1 MRQVLVSKVF
11 LAILLAAPT
20 AGPAL
25 PAPTGPSQAVRD
37 VRKATEW
44 IAGVGSRVVGSA
56 EHKRVSDKLLEEVE
70 QIDKA
75 SGSGLRVWRHTF
87 DVVVPRTKKAELRV
101 GPRANPTSHTV
112 YPFWPAAVRLHSTP
126 RGGISGKLIY
136 VKGGE
141 LEDIPARS
149 LRGQIAVMEMSAGK
163 RWRRAVRAGAKA
175 VLLLGDQKTD
185 QHDAGSH
192 MLPLPVYLPR
202 FYVPGD
208 GELAV
213 KLRAGSIPEG
223 TLVCESKWEQVEAR
237 SLYALVKPRPEAMG
251 RKALAICVPIDA
263 MSVVPDLAPGAD
275 VAVDAAMGLTLL
287 RHFTANPPARPVLV
301 GFLDAQSINILGIR
315 HMAGA
320 LSVTDEERADSLRE
334 DNKVLE
340 EYQAAWDLVKGLAS
354 DRPPANL
361 HEPEFKPI
369 HTFVRDEVDKVVVA
383 ADTEL
388 QSLRVLEQTDEVKQ
402 EIVEAK
408 ARRSRYRGTQ
418 VSLLTGRAISD
429 EQARLAGE
437 LWALA
442 WNRTRGQYEQAK
454 EVADASERRRRMR
467 NELTEALGLAPT
479 EGKDRT
485 TTRPIGFMLGL
496 DLSDAGVCVGPQQY
510 CRFLVMSQNSNAR
523 PFQNWVEAKVN
534 KAPEKVWPDE
544 AQRRAVNLRP
554 FTDLRTTST
563 HTQGDVS
570 AITPVASF
578 QTYSI
583 TWATL
588 NGYRQRVDT
597 PFDRAERLDWSRL
610 GPQID
615 ATISMLDA
623 LTGAGDRDPVKD
635 YHKDFHISQSP
646 TMSPD
651 WVRVRT
657 ITVDVSPGTP
667 VPRLPMEGYLTALV
681 LGPFTTD
688 GFTPSGWPLA
698 AGMRRYEFR
707 FTGSDGRAL
716 FQFIPR
722 RPRSWFGGFHLE
734 SYKLDGRGAITRAI
748 DLSRAGRGVK
758 LHDTFA
764 YGHKSKTPFRGVVF
778 SCSELTVPGLQ
789 DPRYLMPLPN
799 ASLLDARSQS
809 EPKRMNM
816 MVYDGLVSCL
826 LEPKVQWQ
834 LVLRAGITRNRM
846 ALLNMGDPVAHPD
859 TSIRDLIEGFRI
871 GAPLPADPLYQAAR
885 DWHRLNE
892 RRITNYAAAGITSAA
907 INEMHARSRER
918 LAEAEKQL
926 EADRGAAFVRDAGD
940 ALATE
945 ARVYQAVLDTANDV
959 VRGAVLLLLL
969 LVPFAVAMER
979 LMVAAAKI
987 VHQIVAT
994 LIIFAVMTGILWSF
1008 HPAFKIAT
1016 QPLTVIMAFG
1026 IIFMSLLVI
1035 VLILRKFE
1043 SELAKLRSGRAES
1056 SSAKTSRLGVLSTAV
1071 RLGIANMRRRKLRT
1085 VLTGM
1090 TVVLITFALLCFVS
1104 TSQYSGYRQYALDQE
1119 AGFTGVL
1126 IRQPGSRP
1134 LPPETMDAVRNCL
1147 VGVVDGVE
1155 RDDVVGRMW
1164 WSVPTNQWRLI
1175 AVNPKT
1181 GKHVEF
1187 FSALGLDRAES
1198 DVSGLQGMLPHW
1210 DRFAVGGGCYVAKQ
1224 AAEEL
1229 GVQPGE
1235 SILVAGQALKLVDVF
1250 DGDRFD
1256 LEARDLDGRSLA
1268 PLDYTA
1274 MTSDQLKRSGQTRSG
1289 YSALQEMAAAE
1300 EAGAAAVAE
1309 QELRAAPGQSV
1320 LILPRETL
1328 EDQHNCT
1335 LQSVAIHADGAGQA
1349 RAVAERLAERFAF
1362 SVMYGAEGE
1371 PLQVL
1376 ASTPLLPSA
1385 PKSLLIPLIIGAS
1398 IIFNTMLS
1406 SIAERRRE
1414 AYIYT
1419 SLGLAPIH
1427 VGFLF
1432 LAEAMTYGLMGS
1444 VFGYVVGQGA
1454 ATALDALGWL
1464 GGMTLN
1470 YSGSQAIMIMFM
1482 VLAVV
1487 MVAALIP
1494 AYLAGR
1500 MAAPSNQRTWAVPEP
1515 VDGVIR
1521 DTLPFTVNA
1530 KTANGVAAYLLEYL
1544 DAHAEGSIGHFST
1557 DKLTTF
1563 RNSVVG
1569 LEAMGIEGTVWLAP
1583 YDLGVRQEVR
1593 LTIEPAGGKDIYGIH
1608 IELRRASGSARAWHR
1623 LNRVF
1628 LGDLRRQ
1635 LLGWRRLEPER
1646 ILNFLAQGRES
1657 LAAMPWVAQAE
1668 TAGT

>member
-1 MRQVLVSKVF
+1 MSKVF
-11 LAILLAAPT
+11 LTILLAVVTNGSAFAAAPR
-20 AGPAL
+20 
-25 PAPTGPSQAVRD
+25 PSEAVED
-37 VRKATEW
+37 VREATEW
-44 IAGVGSRVVGSA
+44 IAGVGSRVVGS
-56 EHKRVSDKLLEEVE
+56 EGHKQVSDRLLEQIE
-70 QIDKA
+70 QIDRA
-75 SGSGLRVWRHTF
+75 TGGGLKVWQHAF
-87 DVVVPRTKKAELRV
+87 DVVVPRTTKAELLV
-101 GPRANPTSHTV
+101 GPKASPTSHKV

-126 RGGISGKLIY
+126 RGGISGRLIY
-136 VKGGE
+136 VKRGE
-141 LEDIPARS
+141 LADIPAKS

-163 RWRRAVRAGAKA
+163 RWRRAVHAGARA
-175 VLLLGDQKTD
+175 IILLGDSKAD
-185 QHDAGSH
+185 QRDAASH
-192 MLPLPVYLPR
+192 LLPLPVYLPR
-202 FYVPGD
+202 FYVPGES
-208 GELAV
+208 ELAA
-213 KLRAGSIPEG
+213 KLRGGSIPEG
-223 TLVCESKWEQVEAR
+223 TLVCESRWVQVEAR
-237 SLYALVKPRPEAMG
+237 NLYALVKPKPEAMG
-251 RKALAICVPIDA
+251 RKALAICVPVDA

-301 GFLDAQSINILGIR
+301 AFLDAQSINILGVR

-320 LSVTDEERADSLRE
+320 LSVAEEDRADSLRE

-340 EYQAAWDLVKGLAS
+340 EYEAAWDLVKGLAA
-354 DRPPANL
+354 DAPPANL
-361 HEPEFKPI
+361 HEPRFKTI
-369 HTFVRDEVDKVVVA
+369 HTFIRDEVDKVVVA
-383 ADTEL
+383 ADTTL
-388 QSLRVLEQTDEVKQ
+388 QSLRVLERTDEVKQ
-402 EIVEAK
+402 GIAKAK
-408 ARRSRYRGTQ
+408 ARRSRYRSAQ
-418 VSLLTGRAISD
+418 VSLLTGRAVSHK
-429 EQARLAGE
+429 QAQLAAE
-437 LWALA
+437 LWMLA
-442 WNRTRGQYEQAK
+442 WSRMKGQYEQAK
-454 EVADASERRRRMR
+454 AVADASLLRRQMR

-479 EGKDRT
+479 EGKDKT

-496 DLSDAGVCVGPQQY
+496 DLSDAGMCVGPQMY
-510 CRFLVMSQNSNAR
+510 CRFLIMSQGSNSK
-523 PFQNWVEAKVN
+523 PFQQWVEATAY
-534 KAPEKVWPDE
+534 KAPEEVWPDE

-554 FTDLRTTST
+554 LTDLRTADT

-570 AITPVASF
+570 VITPVASF

-597 PFDRAERLDWSRL
+597 PFDQAERLNWSRL

-623 LTGAGDRDPVKD
+623 LTGASDRSTVKD
-635 YHKDFHISQSP
+635 YHRDFHISQRP

-667 VPRLPMEGYLTALV
+667 VPRLPMEGYLTTLV

-688 GFTPSGWPLA
+688 GFTPSGWPPA

-707 FTGSDGRAL
+707 FTGPDGRAL

-722 RPRSWFGGFHLE
+722 RPRSWLGGFHLE
-734 SYKLDGRGAITRAI
+734 SYKLDDHGAITRAI

-758 LHDTFA
+758 LHDNFA

-778 SCSELTVPGLQ
+778 SCGELTVAGLQ

-809 EPKRMNM
+809 APKRMNM

-846 ALLNMGDPVAHPD
+846 ALMNMGDPKASPA

-871 GAPLPADPLYQAAR
+871 GDPLPADPLYQAAR
-885 DWHRLNE
+885 DWYRLNE
-892 RRITNYAAAGITSAA
+892 RRISDYAAAGITSAA
-907 INEMHARSRER
+907 INEMHAKAGKDLDKAAER
-918 LAEAEKQL
+918 L
-926 EADRGAAFVRDAGD
+926 EADDGAGFGRAASN

-959 VRGAVLLLLL
+959 VRGAVLMLLL
-969 LVPFAVAMER
+969 LVPFAVVMER
-979 LMVAAAKI
+979 LMIATAKI
-987 VHQIVAT
+987 VHQILAT
-994 LIIFAVMTGILWSF
+994 LVIFVIMTGILWSF
-1008 HPAFKIAT
+1008 HPAFKISA

-1035 VLILRKFE
+1035 VLVLRKFE

-1056 SSAKTSRLGVLSTAV
+1056 SSAKTSRLGVLSTAI
-1071 RLGIANMRRRKLRT
+1071 RLSIANMRRRKLRT
-1085 VLTGM
+1085 ILTGM

-1104 TSQYSGYRQYALDQE
+1104 TSEYSGYRQYALDQK
-1119 AGFTGVL
+1119 ATFTGVL
-1126 IRQPGSRP
+1126 IRQTGSRP
-1134 LPPETMDAVRNCL
+1134 LPPATLDAVRNCL
-1147 VGVVDGVE
+1147 IGVEGDDVVDGIE

-1164 WSVPTNQWRLI
+1164 WSLPTNQWRLN
-1175 AVNPKT
+1175 AVNPNT

-1187 FSALGLDRAES
+1187 FSALGLDSAES
-1198 DVSGLQGMLPHW
+1198 NVSGIHEILPRW
-1210 DRFAVGGGCYVAKQ
+1210 DSFSDGGGCYVSQQ
-1224 AAEEL
+1224 AAEHL
-1229 GVQPGE
+1229 GVEPGD
-1235 SILVAGQALKLVDVF
+1235 SLLVAGQALTLVDVF
-1250 DGDRFD
+1250 DGDQFD
-1256 LEARDLDGRSLA
+1256 LKALDLDRRSLA
-1268 PLDYTA
+1268 PLDYTT
-1274 MTSDQLKRSGQTRSG
+1274 MTSDELTQAKQSEL
-1289 YSALQEMAAAE
+1289 EVMAAAE
-1300 EAGAAAVAE
+1300 EAGAAASAE
-1309 QELRAAPGQSV
+1309 QELRAAPSRSV
-1320 LILPRETL
+1320 LILPQEML
-1328 EDQHNCT
+1328 EDQRNCT
-1335 LQSVAIHADGAGQA
+1335 LQSVAIHADDAGQA
-1349 RAVAERLAERFAF
+1349 RVVAERLADRFAF
-1362 SVMYGAEGE
+1362 SVVYGAEGE

-1385 PKSLLIPLIIGAS
+1385 PKSLLIPLVIGAS

-1414 AYIYT
+1414 IYIYT

-1432 LAEAMTYGLMGS
+1432 VAEAMTYGLMGS
-1444 VFGYVVGQGA
+1444 VLGYVVGQGV

-1482 VLAVV
+1482 VLTVV
-1487 MVAALIP
+1487 MVAALVP

-1500 MAAPSNQRTWAVPEP
+1500 MAAPSNKRTWAVPQP

-1530 KTANGVAAYLLEYL
+1530 KTANGVAAYLREYL

-1563 RNSVVG
+1563 RKSVDELDV
-1569 LEAMGIEGTVWLAP
+1569 MGIEGTVWLAP

-1593 LTIEPAGGKDIYGIH
+1593 LTIEPADGEDIYGIH
-1608 IELRRASGSARAWHR
+1608 IELRRASGSVRAWHR

-1646 ILNFLAQGRES
+1646 ILKFLARGRES
-1657 LAAMPWVAQAE
+1657 LAAMPWVGQAE
-1668 TAGT
+1668 TAEL

>member
-1 MRQVLVSKVF
+1 MPKMF
-11 LAILLAAPT
+11 LTILLAAAT
-20 AGPAL
+20 AGSAFA
-25 PAPTGPSQAVRD
+25 APTGPSQAVED

-44 IAGVGSRVVGSA
+44 IAGVGSRVVGSE
-56 EHKRVSDKLLEEVE
+56 EHKQVSDKLLEQIE
-70 QIDKA
+70 QIDEA
-75 SGSGLRVWRHTF
+75 SDGGLRIWQHTF
-87 DVVVPRTKKAELRV
+87 DVVVPRTKKAELLV
-101 GPRANPTSHTV
+101 GPKANPTSHRV

-136 VKGGE
+136 VKSGE
-141 LEDIPARS
+141 LEDIPAKS
-149 LRGQIAVMEMSAGK
+149 LRGQIAVMEVSAGK
-163 RWRRAVRAGAKA
+163 RWRRAVQAGAKA
-175 VLLLGDQKTD
+175 IILLGDPKTD
-185 QHDAGSH
+185 QRDAASH
-192 MLPLPVYLPR
+192 LLPLPVYLPR

-208 GELAV
+208 SEPAA

-223 TLVCESKWEQVEAR
+223 TLVCESKWEKVEAR
-237 SLYALVKPRPEAMG
+237 NIYALVRPKPEAMG

-301 GFLDAQSINILGIR
+301 GFLDAQSINILGVR

-340 EYQAAWDLVKGLAS
+340 EYEAAWNLVKGLAS
-354 DRPPANL
+354 DTPPANL
-361 HEPEFKPI
+361 HEPKFKPI
-369 HTFVRDEVDKVVVA
+369 HTFIRDEVDKVVVA

-388 QSLRVLEQTDEVKQ
+388 QSLRVLEQTDEVEQGIAK
-402 EIVEAK
+402 AK

-418 VSLLTGRAISD
+418 VSLLTGRAVSD
-429 EQARLAGE
+429 EQAQLAGE

-442 WNRTRGQYEQAK
+442 WNRTKGQYEQAK
-454 EVADASERRRRMR
+454 AVADASERRRQMR
-467 NELTEALGLAPT
+467 NELTEALGLGPT
-479 EGKDRT
+479 EGKDKT

-496 DLSDAGVCVGPQQY
+496 DLSDAGMCVGPQQY
-510 CRFLVMSQNSNAR
+510 CRFLIMSQGGNSK
-523 PFQNWVEAKVN
+523 PFQQWVEAKVN

-544 AQRRAVNLRP
+544 AERRAVNLRP
-554 FTDLRTTST
+554 FTDLRTTNT

-570 AITPVASF
+570 VITPVASF
-578 QTYSI
+578 QTYSM

-597 PFDRAERLDWSRL
+597 PFDQAERLDWSRL

-623 LTGAGDRDPVKD
+623 LTGASDQDTVRD

-667 VPRLPMEGYLTALV
+667 VPRLPMEGYLTTLV

-688 GFTPSGWPLA
+688 GFTPSGWPPA

-707 FTGSDGRAL
+707 FTGPDGRAL

-722 RPRSWFGGFHLE
+722 RPRSWLGGFHLE
-734 SYKLDGRGAITRAI
+734 SYKLDDHGAITRAI

-758 LHDTFA
+758 LHDNFA

-778 SCSELTVPGLQ
+778 SCAELTVAGLQ

-809 EPKRMNM
+809 APKRMNM
-816 MVYDGLVSCL
+816 MIYDGLVSCL

-834 LVLRAGITRNRM
+834 LVLRAGIVRNRM
-846 ALLNMGDPVAHPD
+846 ALLNMGDPVANPD

-871 GAPLPADPLYQAAR
+871 GDPLPADPLYQAAK

-892 RRITNYAAAGITSAA
+892 RRISDYAAAGITSAA
-907 INEMHARSRER
+907 INEMHARSGER
-918 LAEAEKQL
+918 LAEAETQL

-945 ARVYQAVLDTANDV
+945 ARVYHAVLDTANDV
-959 VRGAVLLLLL
+959 VRGAVLMLLL
-969 LVPFAVAMER
+969 LVPFAVVMER

-994 LIIFAVMTGILWSF
+994 LIIFVIMTGILWSF
-1008 HPAFKIAT
+1008 HPAFKITT

-1035 VLILRKFE
+1035 VLVLRKFE

-1056 SSAKTSRLGVLSTAV
+1056 SSAKTSRLGVLSTAL
-1071 RLGIANMRRRKLRT
+1071 RLSIANMRRRKLRT

-1104 TSQYSGYRQYALDQE
+1104 TSQYSGYRQYALDQK
-1119 AGFTGVL
+1119 ASFTGVL
-1126 IRQPGSRP
+1126 IRQTSSRP
-1134 LPPETMDAVRNCL
+1134 LPAATLDAVRNCL
-1147 VGVVDGVE
+1147 IGVVDGIE

-1164 WSVPTNQWRLI
+1164 WSVPTNQWRLN
-1175 AVNPKT
+1175 AVNPNT

-1187 FSALGLDRAES
+1187 FSALGLDSAES
-1198 DVSGLQGMLPHW
+1198 NVSGVQEILPHW
-1210 DRFAVGGGCYVAKQ
+1210 DSFAAGGGCYVAKQ
-1224 AAEEL
+1224 AAEHL
-1229 GVQPGE
+1229 GVEPGD

-1250 DGDRFD
+1250 DGDQFD
-1256 LEARDLDGRSLA
+1256 LKARDLDRRSLA

-1274 MTSDQLKRSGQTRSG
+1274 MTGDELTRSRQ
-1289 YSALQEMAAAE
+1289 STLELMAAAE

-1309 QELRAAPGQSV
+1309 QDLRAAPGQSV
-1320 LILPRETL
+1320 LILPQEML
-1328 EDQHNCT
+1328 EDQRDCT
-1335 LQSVAIHADGAGQA
+1335 LQSVAIHADDAEQA
-1349 RAVAERLAERFAF
+1349 RAVAERLADRFAF

-1414 AYIYT
+1414 VYIYT

-1432 LAEAMTYGLMGS
+1432 VAEAMTYGLMGS
-1444 VFGYVVGQGA
+1444 VFGYVVGQGV

-1482 VLAVV
+1482 VLVVV

-1500 MAAPSNQRTWAVPEP
+1500 MAAPSNKRTWAVPEP

-1563 RNSVVG
+1563 RKSVEG

-1593 LTIEPAGGKDIYGIH
+1593 LTIEPADGEDIYGIH
-1608 IELRRASGSARAWHR
+1608 IELRRASGSVRTWHR

-1628 LGDLRRQ
+1628 LGDLR
-1635 LLGWRRLEPER
+1635 LE
-1646 ILNFLAQGRES
+1646 FLAQGRES
-1657 LAAMPWVAQAE
+1657 LAAMPWVGQAE
-1668 TAGT
+1668 TAGL

>member
-1 MRQVLVSKVF
+1 MF
-11 LAILLAAPT
+11 LTILLAVAT
-20 AGPAL
+20 AGSVFA
-25 PAPTGPSQAVRD
+25 APTGPSQAVED

-44 IAGVGSRVVGSA
+44 IAGVGSRVVGSQG
-56 EHKRVSDKLLEEVE
+56 HKQVSAKLLEQIE
-70 QIDKA
+70 QIGEA
-75 SGSGLRVWRHTF
+75 SGGGLRIWQHTF
-87 DVVVPRTKKAELRV
+87 DVVVPRTKKAELLV
-101 GPRANPTSHTV
+101 GPKANPTSHKV
-112 YPFWPAAVRLHSTP
+112 YPFWPAGVRLHSTP
-126 RGGISGKLIY
+126 RGGISGKLTY

-163 RWRRAVRAGAKA
+163 RWRRAVQAGAKA
-175 VLLLGDQKTD
+175 VILLADPKTD
-185 QHDAGSH
+185 QRDAASH
-192 MLPLPVYLPR
+192 LLPLPVYLPR
-202 FYVPGD
+202 FCVPGD
-208 GELAV
+208 SELAT

-237 SLYALVKPRPEAMG
+237 NIYALVKPKPEAMG

-320 LSVTDEERADSLRE
+320 LSVTEEERAESLRE
-334 DNKVLE
+334 DNKVLQ
-340 EYQAAWDLVKGLAS
+340 EYEAAWNMVKALAS

-361 HEPEFKPI
+361 HEPKFKPI

-402 EIVEAK
+402 GIAKAK
-408 ARRSRYRGTQ
+408 ARRSRYRGAQ
-418 VSLLTGRAISD
+418 VCLLTGKAISD
-429 EQARLAGE
+429 EQAQLVAE

-442 WNRTRGQYEQAK
+442 WSRTKGQYEQARA
-454 EVADASERRRRMR
+454 VADASERRRQMR
-467 NELTEALGLAPT
+467 NELTEALGLEPT
-479 EGKDRT
+479 EGNDKT
-485 TTRPIGFMLGL
+485 STRPIGFMLGL
-496 DLSDAGVCVGPQQY
+496 DLSDAGMCVGPQQY
-510 CRFLVMSQNSNAR
+510 CRFLIMSQGRNSR
-523 PFQNWVEAKVN
+523 PFQQWVEAKVN
-534 KAPEKVWPDE
+534 RTPEKVWPDE

-554 FTDLRTTST
+554 FTDLRYADT

-570 AITPVASF
+570 VITPVASF
-578 QTYSI
+578 QTHSI

-588 NGYRQRVDT
+588 NGYRHRVDT
-597 PFDRAERLDWSRL
+597 PFDQAERLAWSRL

-623 LTGAGDRDPVKD
+623 LTGAGDQDTVKD
-635 YHKDFHISQSP
+635 FHKDFHITQGP
-646 TMSPD
+646 TMAPE

-657 ITVDVSPGTP
+657 ITVDISPGTP
-667 VPRLPMEGYLTALV
+667 VPRLPMEGYLSTLV
-681 LGPFTTD
+681 LGPFITD
-688 GFTPSGWPLA
+688 GFTPSGWPPA

-707 FTGSDGRAL
+707 FTGPDGRAL
-716 FQFIPR
+716 FEFIPAS
-722 RPRSWFGGFHLE
+722 PRSWLGGFHLE
-734 SYKLDGRGAITRAI
+734 SYELDDHGAITRAI

-758 LHDTFA
+758 LHNTFA
-764 YGHKSKTPFRGVVF
+764 YGHKNKTPFRGVVF
-778 SCSELTVPGLQ
+778 SCGELTVAGLQ
-789 DPRYLMPLPN
+789 DPRYLMPLPS

-809 EPKRMNM
+809 APKRMNM
-816 MVYDGLVSCL
+816 MIYDGLVSCL
-826 LEPKVQWQ
+826 LEPKIQWQ

-846 ALLNMGDPVAHPD
+846 ALLNMGDPAANPEMSV
-859 TSIRDLIEGFRI
+859 RDLIGGFRV
-871 GAPLPADPLYQAAR
+871 GDPLPANTLYQAAK
-885 DWHRLNE
+885 DWHRLDK
-892 RRITNYAAAGITSAA
+892 RRISDYAAAGITSEM
-907 INEMHARSRER
+907 INEMHARSGER
-918 LAEAEKQL
+918 LAEAETQL

-959 VRGAVLLLLL
+959 VRGAVLMLLL
-969 LVPFAVAMER
+969 LVPFAAVMER
-979 LMVAAAKI
+979 LIVAAVKI
-987 VHQIVAT
+987 VNQIVAT
-994 LIIFAVMTGILWSF
+994 LIIFVIMTGILWSF
-1008 HPAFKIAT
+1008 HPAFKIAA

-1035 VLILRKFE
+1035 LLVLRKFE

-1056 SSAKTSRLGVLSTAV
+1056 SSAKTSRLGVLTTAV
-1071 RLGIANMRRRKLRT
+1071 RLSIANMRRRKLRT
-1085 VLTGM
+1085 VLTSI

-1104 TSQYSGYRQYALDQE
+1104 TSQYSGYRQYALDQK
-1119 AGFTGVL
+1119 ATFTGVL
-1126 IRQPGSRP
+1126 IRQANSRP
-1134 LPPETMDAVRNCL
+1134 LPAATLDAVRNCL
-1147 VGVVDGVE
+1147 IGVVDGIE

-1164 WSVPTNQWRLI
+1164 WSVPTNQWRLN
-1175 AVNPKT
+1175 AVNPNT

-1187 FSALGLDRAES
+1187 FSALGLDSAES
-1198 DVSGLQGMLPHW
+1198 KVSGVQEILPHW
-1210 DRFAVGGGCYVAKQ
+1210 DNFADGGGCYVARQ
-1224 AAEEL
+1224 AAEYL
-1229 GVQPGE
+1229 GVEPGN
-1235 SILVAGQALKLVDVF
+1235 SILVAGQAMKLVDVF
-1250 DGDRFD
+1250 DGDVFD
-1256 LEARDLDGRSLA
+1256 LKARDLDRRSLA

-1274 MTSDQLKRSGQTRSG
+1274 MTSDELTRSRATRSG
-1289 YSALQEMAAAE
+1289 NSSLQEMAAAE
-1300 EAGAAAVAE
+1300 EAGAAAGAE

-1320 LILPRETL
+1320 LILPREML
-1328 EDQHNCT
+1328 EDQGNCT
-1335 LQSVAIHADGAGQA
+1335 LQSVAIHADDAKQAG
-1349 RAVAERLAERFAF
+1349 AVAERLAERFAF
-1362 SVMYGAEGE
+1362 SVVYGAEGE

-1385 PKSLLIPLIIGAS
+1385 PKSLLIPLIIGAL

-1406 SIAERRRE
+1406 SIAERRHE
-1414 AYIYT
+1414 IYIYT
-1419 SLGLAPIH
+1419 SLGLAPVH

-1432 LAEAMTYGLMGS
+1432 VAEAMTYGLMGS
-1444 VFGYVVGQGA
+1444 VFGYVVGQGV

-1482 VLAVV
+1482 VLTVV

-1500 MAAPSNQRTWAVPEP
+1500 MAAPSNKRTWAVPEP

-1521 DTLPFTVNA
+1521 DTLPFTVST

-1544 DAHAEGSIGHFST
+1544 DAHAEGSIGRFST

-1563 RNSVVG
+1563 RKSVEG

-1593 LTIEPAGGKDIYGIH
+1593 LTMEPADEENIYGIH
-1608 IELRRASGSARAWHR
+1608 IELRRASGSVRAWHR

-1628 LGDLRRQ
+1628 LGDMRRQ
-1635 LLGWRRLEPER
+1635 LLGWTRLDPER
-1646 ILNFLAQGRES
+1646 ILKFLAQGRES
-1657 LAAMPWVAQAE
+1657 LAAMPWVGQAE
-1668 TAGT
+1668 TAGL

>member
-1 MRQVLVSKVF
+1 MF
-11 LAILLAAPT
+11 LTILLAVAT
-20 AGPAL
+20 AGSVFA
-25 PAPTGPSQAVRD
+25 APTGPSQAVED

-44 IAGVGSRVVGSA
+44 IAGVGSRVVGSQG
-56 EHKRVSDKLLEEVE
+56 HKQVSAKLLEQIE
-70 QIDKA
+70 QIGEA
-75 SGSGLRVWRHTF
+75 SGGGLRIWQHTF
-87 DVVVPRTKKAELRV
+87 DVVVPRTKKAELLV
-101 GPRANPTSHTV
+101 GPKANPTSHKV
-112 YPFWPAAVRLHSTP
+112 YPFWPAGVRLHSTP
-126 RGGISGKLIY
+126 RGGISGKLTY

-149 LRGQIAVMEMSAGK
+149 LRGQIAVIEMSAGK
-163 RWRRAVRAGAKA
+163 RWRRAVRAGARA
-175 VLLLGDQKTD
+175 VILLGDPETD
-185 QHDAGSH
+185 QRDAASH
-192 MLPLPVYLPR
+192 LLPLPVYLPR

-208 GELAV
+208 SELAA
-213 KLRAGSIPEG
+213 KLRSGAIPEG
-223 TLVCESKWEQVEAR
+223 TLVCESKWETVEAR
-237 SLYALVKPRPEAMG
+237 NLYALVKPKGEAMG

-275 VAVDAAMGLTLL
+275 VAVDAALGLALL

-301 GFLDAQSINILGIR
+301 GFLDAQAINILGVR

-340 EYQAAWDLVKGLAS
+340 EYQAAWDLAKGLAA
-354 DRPPANL
+354 DTPPANL
-361 HEPEFKPI
+361 HEPKFKPI
-369 HTFVRDEVDKVVVA
+369 HTFIRDEVDKVVVA
-383 ADTEL
+383 ADTQL
-388 QSLRVLEQTDEVKQ
+388 QALRVRQRTDEVEQGIAK
-402 EIVEAK
+402 AK
-408 ARRSRYRGTQ
+408 ARRSRYRGAQ
-418 VSLLTGRAISD
+418 VSLLTGRGVSP
-429 EQARLAGE
+429 EQAQLAAE
-437 LWALA
+437 LWVLA
-442 WNRTRGQYEQAK
+442 WNRMKGQYDQAK
-454 EVADASERRRRMR
+454 AVADASERRRQMR

-479 EGKDRT
+479 EGKDKT

-496 DLSDAGVCVGPQQY
+496 DLSDAGMCVGPQLY
-510 CRFLVMSQNSNAR
+510 CRFLIMSQGGNGK
-523 PFQNWVEAKVN
+523 PFQRWVEAKVH
-534 KAPEKVWPDE
+534 KAPEKVWPDP

-554 FTDLRTTST
+554 LTDLRTTDT
-563 HTQGDVS
+563 HTQGEAS
-570 AITPVASF
+570 SITPVASF

-588 NGYRQRVDT
+588 NGYRRRVDT
-597 PFDRAERLDWSRL
+597 PFDRADRLDWSRL

-623 LTGAGDRDPVKD
+623 LTGAGDRRTVGD
-635 YHKDFHISQSP
+635 YHRDFRISQSP

-681 LGPFTTD
+681 LGPFRID
-688 GFTPSGWPLA
+688 SFTPSGWPLA

-707 FTGSDGRAL
+707 FTGPDGRAL

-722 RPRSWFGGFHLE
+722 RPRSWLGGFHLE
-734 SYKLDGRGAITRAI
+734 SYKLDDHGAITRAI

-778 SCSELTVPGLQ
+778 SCAELTVPGLQ

-799 ASLLDARSQS
+799 ASILDARSQS
-809 EPKRMNM
+809 APKRMNM
-816 MVYDGLVSCL
+816 MVYDGLVCCL
-826 LEPKVQWQ
+826 LEPHVQWQ
-834 LVLRAGITRNRM
+834 LILRAGITRNRM
-846 ALLNMGDPVAHPD
+846 ALLNMGNPQAHPD
-859 TSIRDLIEGFRI
+859 TSIRDLIEGFPI
-871 GAPLPADPLYQAAR
+871 SDPLPADPLYQAAR
-885 DWHRLNE
+885 DWHRLNK
-892 RRITNYAAAGITSAA
+892 RRISDYAAAGITSAA
-907 INEMHARSRER
+907 INEMHSRAGKR
-918 LAEAEKQL
+918 LAKAERQL
-926 EADRGAAFVRDAGD
+926 EPLSDDDGAVFVRAAGA

-969 LVPFAVAMER
+969 LVPFAVVMER
-979 LMVAAAKI
+979 LIVAAAKI

-994 LIIFAVMTGILWSF
+994 LVIFAIMTGILWSF
-1008 HPAFKIAT
+1008 HPAFKIST

-1035 VLILRKFE
+1035 VLVFRKFE

-1071 RLGIANMRRRKLRT
+1071 RLSIANMRRRKLRT

-1104 TSQYSGYRQYALDQE
+1104 TSQYTGYRQYALDQK

-1126 IRQPGSRP
+1126 IRQPSSRP
-1134 LPPETMDAVRNCL
+1134 LPPATLDAIRNCL
-1147 VGVVDGVE
+1147 VGVVDGIE

-1164 WSVPTNQWRLI
+1164 WSMPRNQWRLN
-1175 AVNPKT
+1175 AVNPRT

-1187 FSALGLDRAES
+1187 FSALGLDSAES
-1198 DVSGLQGMLPHW
+1198 TVSGVGEVLPQW
-1210 DRFAVGGGCYVAKQ
+1210 DKFAAGGGCYVARQ
-1224 AAEEL
+1224 AAEHL
-1229 GVQPGE
+1229 GVRPGD
-1235 SILVAGQALKLVDVF
+1235 SVLVAGQALKLVDVF
-1250 DGDRFD
+1250 DGDQFD
-1256 LEARDLDGRSLA
+1256 IEARDLDSRPLA
-1268 PLDYTA
+1268 PLDYTT
-1274 MTSDQLKRSGQTRSG
+1274 MTSDQLSRSGVTRSG
-1289 YSALQEMAAAE
+1289 PNALQEMAAAE
-1300 EAGAAAVAE
+1300 EAGSAVAE

-1320 LILPRETL
+1320 LIVPREML
-1328 EDQHNCT
+1328 EDRRNCT
-1335 LQSVAIHADGAGQA
+1335 LQSVAIHAEDAKQA
-1349 RAVAERLAERFAF
+1349 RAVAERLADRFAF
-1362 SVMYGAEGE
+1362 SVVYGAEGE

-1414 AYIYT
+1414 IYIYT

-1432 LAEAMTYGLMGS
+1432 VAEAMTYGLMGS
-1444 VFGYVVGQGA
+1444 VFGYVVGQGV

-1500 MAAPSNQRTWAVPEP
+1500 MAAPSNKRTWAVPQP

-1544 DAHAEGSIGHFST
+1544 DAHADGSIGHFST

-1563 RNSVVG
+1563 RKSVEG
-1569 LEAMGIEGTVWLAP
+1569 LEAVGIEGTVWLAP

-1593 LTIEPAGGKDIYGIH
+1593 LTIEPADGENIYGIH
-1608 IELRRASGSARAWHR
+1608 IELRRASGSVRAWHR

-1635 LLGWRRLEPER
+1635 LLGWRRLEPQR
-1646 ILNFLAQGRES
+1646 ILEFLAQGRES
-1657 LAAMPWVAQAE
+1657 LAAMPWVGQAE
-1668 TAGT
+1668 TAGL

>member
-1 MRQVLVSKVF
+1 MPKMF
-11 LAILLAAPT
+11 LTILLAAAT
-20 AGPAL
+20 AGSAFA
-25 PAPTGPSQAVRD
+25 APTGPSQAVED

-44 IAGVGSRVVGSA
+44 IAGVGSRVVGSE
-56 EHKRVSDKLLEEVE
+56 EHKQVSDKLLEQIE
-70 QIDKA
+70 QIDEA
-75 SGSGLRVWRHTF
+75 PDGGLRIWQHTF
-87 DVVVPRTKKAELRV
+87 DVVVPRTKKAELLV
-101 GPRANPTSHTV
+101 GSKANPTSHKV

-136 VKGGE
+136 VKRGE
-141 LEDIPARS
+141 LEDIPAKS

-163 RWRRAVRAGAKA
+163 RWRRAVRAGARA
-175 VLLLGDQKTD
+175 VILLGDPKTD
-185 QHDAGSH
+185 QRDAASH
-192 MLPLPVYLPR
+192 LLPLPVYLPR

-208 GELAV
+208 SELAA

-223 TLVCESKWEQVEAR
+223 TLVCESKWEKVEAR
-237 SLYALVKPRPEAMG
+237 NIYALVKPKPEAMG

-301 GFLDAQSINILGIR
+301 GFLDAQSINILGVR

-320 LSVTDEERADSLRE
+320 LSVAEEERADSLRE

-340 EYQAAWDLVKGLAS
+340 EYEAAWNLVKGLAS
-354 DRPPANL
+354 DTPPANL
-361 HEPEFKPI
+361 HEPKFKPI
-369 HTFVRDEVDKVVVA
+369 HTFTRDEVDKVVVA

-402 EIVEAK
+402 GIAKAK

-418 VSLLTGRAISD
+418 VSLLTGRAVSD
-429 EQARLAGE
+429 EQAQLARE

-442 WNRTRGQYEQAK
+442 WNRTKGQYEQAK
-454 EVADASERRRRMR
+454 AVADASERRRQMR
-467 NELTEALGLAPT
+467 NELTEALGLEPT
-479 EGKDRT
+479 EGKDKT

-496 DLSDAGVCVGPQQY
+496 DLSDAGMCVGPQHY
-510 CRFLVMSQNSNAR
+510 CRFLIMGQSSNAR
-523 PFQNWVEAKVN
+523 PFQNWVEARVN

-554 FTDLRTTST
+554 FTDLRTTNT

-570 AITPVASF
+570 VITPVASF
-578 QTYSI
+578 QTYSM

-588 NGYRQRVDT
+588 NGYRRRVDT
-597 PFDRAERLDWSRL
+597 PFDQAERLDWSRL

-623 LTGAGDRDPVKD
+623 LTGASDRDNVQD
-635 YHKDFHISQSP
+635 WHKDFHISQSP

-698 AGMRRYEFR
+698 AGMRRYEFH
-707 FTGSDGRAL
+707 FTGPDGRAL

-722 RPRSWFGGFHLE
+722 RPRSWLGGFHLE
-734 SYKLDGRGAITRAI
+734 SYQLDDHGAITRAI

-758 LHDTFA
+758 LHDNFA

-778 SCSELTVPGLQ
+778 SCTELTVAGLQ

-809 EPKRMNM
+809 APKRMNM

-846 ALLNMGDPVAHPD
+846 ALLNMGDPVANPD

-871 GAPLPADPLYQAAR
+871 GDPLPADPLYQAAK

-892 RRITNYAAAGITSAA
+892 RRISDYAAAGITSAA
-907 INEMHARSRER
+907 INEMHAKAGKR
-918 LAEAEKQL
+918 LGKAKTHL
-926 EADRGAAFVRDAGD
+926 KDDLGDAFVRDAGA

-959 VRGAVLLLLL
+959 VRGAVLMLLLL
-969 LVPFAVAMER
+969 MPFAAAMER

-994 LIIFAVMTGILWSF
+994 LIIFVIMTGILWSF
-1008 HPAFKIAT
+1008 HPAFKISA

-1035 VLILRKFE
+1035 VLVLRKFE

-1056 SSAKTSRLGVLSTAV
+1056 SSAKTSRLGVLSTAI
-1071 RLGIANMRRRKLRT
+1071 RLSIANMRRRKLRT

-1104 TSQYSGYRQYALDQE
+1104 TSQYSGYRQYALDQK
-1119 AGFTGVL
+1119 ASFTGVL
-1126 IRQPGSRP
+1126 IRQTSSRP
-1134 LPPETMDAVRNCL
+1134 LPAATLDAVRNCL
-1147 VGVVDGVE
+1147 IGVVE

-1164 WSVPTNQWRLI
+1164 WSVPTNQWRLN
-1175 AVNPKT
+1175 AVNPNT

-1187 FSALGLDRAES
+1187 SSALGLDSAES
-1198 DVSGLQGMLPHW
+1198 NVSGVQEILPHW
-1210 DRFAVGGGCYVAKQ
+1210 GSFAAGGGCYVARQ
-1224 AAEEL
+1224 AAKHL
-1229 GVQPGE
+1229 GVERGDR
-1235 SILVAGQALKLVDVF
+1235 ILVAGQALKLVDVF
-1250 DGDRFD
+1250 DSDSFD
-1256 LEARDLDGRSLA
+1256 VKARDLDRRSLA

-1274 MTSDQLKRSGQTRSG
+1274 MTGDELTRSKQ
-1289 YSALQEMAAAE
+1289 STLELMAAAE
-1300 EAGAAAVAE
+1300 EAGAAAAAE

-1320 LILPRETL
+1320 LILPQAML
-1328 EDQHNCT
+1328 EDQRDCT
-1335 LQSVAIHADGAGQA
+1335 LQSVAIHADDAGQA
-1349 RAVAERLAERFAF
+1349 RAVAERLADRFAF
-1362 SVMYGAEGE
+1362 SVIHGAKGE

-1414 AYIYT
+1414 VYIYT

-1482 VLAVV
+1482 VLVVV

-1500 MAAPSNQRTWAVPEP
+1500 MAAPSNKRTWAVPEP

-1563 RNSVVG
+1563 RKSVQG

-1593 LTIEPAGGKDIYGIH
+1593 LTIEPADGEDIYGIH
-1608 IELRRASGSARAWHR
+1608 IELRRASGSVRAWHR

-1635 LLGWRRLEPER
+1635 LLGWRRLEPGR
-1646 ILNFLAQGRES
+1646 ILEFLAQGRGS
-1657 LAAMPWVAQAE
+1657 LAAMPWVGQAE
-1668 TAGT
+1668 TAGL